1 MPSSLRERLHPD
13 AVRLVPFFVGLNFLN
28 SIHVVFFTVWLAHAG
43 FDPHA
48 TGLLLAA
55 MNVLRVFIGPLLGIA
70 ADAFHARR
78 LFLIGLMTVA
88 GLCYVGY
95 AAVEGPVAVVVF
107 SLIASA
113 AFSAIGALIEGVSM
127 SVATARGFDYGRVR
141 LTGSAAFVV
150 MNFAGGAAV
159 AAYGIEAF
167 LPVLIGSAVLAVLG
181 GLALPRDEQPEVRAG
196 VRATGRDAWQL
207 ARQPLFV
214 LMISATGLAQAS
226 HTFYYGFGTLNW
238 QALGYS
244 ADVIGALWALGV
256 VAEIAVL
263 AYSGRV
269 VQRVGVTNLM
279 MLGAACGI
287 VRWTLLALSP
297 PFGVVL
303 LAQLL
308 HAGTF
313 CAVHLGTMHFIL
325 RATPAHLVG
334 TAQSLYFAVS
344 IGVFFSVGQ
353 YGSGALFAAY
363 GSLGYLFMLAFST
376 VALVLSFV
384 LSRQWDGG
392 VLPMGREAVDEAR
405 PVA

>member
-1 MPSSLRERLHPD
+1 
-13 AVRLVPFFVGLNFLN
+13 
-28 SIHVVFFTVWLAHAG
+28 VWLASVG

-55 MNVLRVFIGPLLGIA
+55 MNMLRVFTGPLLGVA

-88 GLCYVGY
+88 GVCYVGY
-95 AAVEGPVAVVVF
+95 ATVEGTVAVVVF
-107 SLIASA
+107 SLVASA

-127 SVATARGFDYGRVR
+127 SAATARGFDYGRVR

-150 MNFAGGAAV
+150 MNFVGGAAV
-159 AAYGIEAF
+159 AAYGIDAF
-167 LPVLIGSAVLAVLG
+167 LPILIGSAALAA
-181 GLALPRDEQPEVRAG
+181 LAAFVLPRDAQPEVRAG
-196 VRATGRDAWQL
+196 FRSTGRDAWQL
-207 ARQPLFV
+207 TRQPLFV
-214 LMISATGLAQAS
+214 LMIGATGLAQAS

-238 QALGYS
+238 QKIGYS
-244 ADVIGALWALGV
+244 ADLIGGLWALGV
-256 VAEIAVL
+256 VAEIFVL
-263 AYSGRV
+263 MYSGRV
-269 VQRVGVTNLM
+269 VQRVGIVNLM
-279 MLGAACGI
+279 MLGAAAGI

-297 PFGVVL
+297 ALWVVL

-334 TAQSLYFAVS
+334 TAQTLYFAVS
-344 IGVFFSVGQ
+344 IGVFFSIGQ
-353 YGSGALFAAY
+353 YGSGALFASV
-363 GSLGYLFMLAFST
+363 GSLAYFLMVGFSA
-376 VALVLSFV
+376 VALVLSYV
-384 LSRQWDGG
+384 LGRLWNGG
-392 VLPMGREAVDEAR
+392 VLLDETR

>member
-1 MPSSLRERLHPD
+1 MSAPALPRLHPD

-28 SIHVVFFTVWLAHAG
+28 SIHVVFFTVWLAHVG

-48 TGLLLAA
+48 TGLLLAS
-55 MNVLRVFIGPLLGIA
+55 MNVLRVFTGPLLGVA

-95 AAVEGPVAVVVF
+95 ATVEGPVAIVVF

-113 AFSAIGALIEGVSM
+113 AFSAIGALIEGVSL

-141 LTGSAAFVV
+141 MFGSGAFVV

-159 AAYGIEAF
+159 ASFGIEAF
-167 LPVLIGSAVLAVLG
+167 LPILIGSAVLAAVG

-196 VRATGRDAWQL
+196 FRSTSRDAWQL

-214 LMISATGLAQAS
+214 LMIAATGIAQAS

-238 QALGYS
+238 QKLGYS
-244 ADVIGALWALGV
+244 ADTIGAFWAVGV
-256 VAEIAVL
+256 IAEIAML
-263 AYSGRV
+263 AFAGRV
-269 VQRVGVTNLM
+269 VQHVGIVNLM
-279 MLGAACGI
+279 MLGAAAGI
-287 VRWTLLALSP
+287 VRWTALALSP
-297 PFGVVL
+297 PL
-303 LAQLL
+303 LAVFALQVL

-313 CAVHLGTMHFIL
+313 CAVHLGTMHFML
-325 RATPAHLVG
+325 RATPGHLVG
-334 TAQSLYFAVS
+334 TAQSLYFAIM

-353 YGSGALFAAY
+353 YCSGALFAWV
-363 GSLGYLFMLAFST
+363 GSLGYLFMMGFSV
-376 VALVLSFV
+376 VALGLSWW
-384 LSRQWDGG
+384 LGRLWDGG
-392 VLPMGREAVDEAR
+392 VLPMGREAVDEDQR
-405 PVA
+405 VA